1 MNFLFTS
8 MRMKL
13 CHYGLLC
20 VGYVCLCV
28 CVVCVCVV
36 CVCGVCVC
44 VCVWCVCVCLCVCVC
59 VCLDCMCCLAV
70 CTMKLIQY
78 TVFGTCKWG
87 RCYTGSCERSCVS
100 MHWEF
105 MIDLKED
112 VLVAM
117 GVR

>member
-1 MNFLFTS
+1 M
-8 MRMKL
+8 
-13 CHYGLLC
+13 C
-20 VGYVCLCV
+20 V
-28 CVVCVCVV
+28 
-36 CVCGVCVC
+36 
-44 VCVWCVCVCLCVCVC
+44 CVCVC

-78 TVFGTCKWG
+78 TAFGTCKWG
-87 RCYTGSCERSCVS
+87 RCYTGSCERSRVS

-105 MIDLKED
+105 MIHLKED

>member
-8 MRMKL
+8 MGMKL
-13 CHYGLLC
+13 CHDGPLC

-28 CVVCVCVV
+28 CVFV
-36 CVCGVCVC
+36 CVCG
-44 VCVWCVCVCLCVCVC
+44 

-70 CTMKLIQY
+70 CTMQLIQC

-87 RCYTGSCERSCVS
+87 RCYTGSCERSHVS

-117 GVR
+117 VCLCIGNL

>member
-8 MRMKL
+8 MGMNL
-13 CHYGLLC
+13 CHYGPIC

-28 CVVCVCVV
+28 CVCVW
-36 CVCGVCVC
+36 
-44 VCVWCVCVCLCVCVC
+44 CVWCVCVCVCVC
-59 VCLDCMCCLAV
+59 VFGLSV

-78 TVFGTCKWG
+78 AVLGTCKWG
-87 RCYTGSCERSCVS
+87 RCYIGSCERSRVS